1 MRFLL
6 ALLLCMAACRSRIP
20 REDAR
25 RAYVDLGMSALPG
38 MGASAALGQ
47 LFSDR
52 KELFDFAFELT
63 TTLQKVEDGRFFQ
76 VQAGVKQTGSPGHD
90 SHLVLRYGLTWF
102 RATGN
107 PEFISLPGDY
117 LGGYFGAGYEWD
129 LSPHITIGPEA
140 RVVVASR
147 EGTLDVEAFPQL
159 GIHFT
164 FNF

>member
-1 MRFLL
+1 MRPLL
-6 ALLLCMAACRSRIP
+6 ALLLCLAACRSRIP

-25 RAYVDLGMSALPG
+25 RAYVDVGVSALPG
-38 MGASAALGQ
+38 IGGSATLGQ

-52 KELFDFAFELT
+52 KERFDFAFEMT
-63 TTLQKVEDGRFFQ
+63 SALQKVDEGKFFQ
-76 VQAGVKQTGSPGHD
+76 VQAGVKQTASPGHD

-107 PEFISLPGDY
+107 PDFISLPGDY
-117 LGGYFGAGYEWD
+117 LGGYFGVGYEWD
-129 LSPHITIGPEA
+129 LGKNITVGPEA

-147 EGTLDVEAFPQL
+147 EGTFEVEVIPQL
-159 GIHFT
+159 GIHFI